1 MLKKLNI
8 KYQDFINE
16 SLYIQYTLSQMIN
29 GLPNKGP
36 VSSLLLF
43 LMGSES
49 YSDDSTVNYIS
60 TSDTI
65 NMLKYPPKN
74 RRVDKYD
81 DDIFNI
87 TTQTHM
93 KIGRVVRSILNGV
106 DKSKMKSEFEGSAT
120 FNGKDI
126 SFSERENGK
135 KFSKF
140 YWDNMNTITS
150 LDDDSQTTT
159 FVKVFRKDKQ
169 VVGSEIADYF
179 DNIYILDWDSHSKR
193 DYFKMSLVDT
203 INLKGTKDVRI
214 EFEQKFAGKYIQD
227 INDSDIEKFVNDIT
241 AFIKIN
247 MSPEGALI
255 EEVKGESIR
264 HWYDSDNYQSKAGQL
279 GGSCMADSSCQEYLD
294 IYTENPNQ
302 ISLLI
307 LKSEQGKLVG
317 RALLWNINDGEHTG
331 KKFMDRV
338 YTHTEYDV
346 KIFEKWAIDNGCLYR
361 NASNNGKIQYYFDG
375 KKLPKEPSLFVIID
389 NSDFSYYPYI
399 DTICFLDTV
408 ESFLSNKDQHDKE
421 LRDTEGRWTEYNNE
435 D

>member
-1 MLKKLNI
+1 
-8 KYQDFINE
+8 
-16 SLYIQYTLSQMIN
+16 MIS

-49 YSDDSTVNYIS
+49 YSDDSTVNFIS

-65 NMLKYPPKN
+65 SMVKYPPKN
-74 RRVDKYD
+74 KRLDKYD
-81 DDIFNI
+81 DEDFIYSI
-87 TTQTHM
+87 TPQIDM

-106 DKSKMKSEFEGSAT
+106 DKSKMKAEYEGSAT
-120 FNGKDI
+120 FDGERGI
-126 SFSERENGK
+126 TFCERENGK
-135 KFSKF
+135 KFGKF
-140 YWDNMNTITS
+140 YWENMNVIQS
-150 LDDDSQTTT
+150 IDSDDSLATT
-159 FVKVFRKDKQ
+159 FVKIFRKDKQ
-169 VVGSEIADYF
+169 IIGSDILGYSD
-179 DNIYILDWDSHSKR
+179 DLHILDWDKNSKR
-193 DYFKMSLVDT
+193 VYFDMTLVDT

-279 GGSCMADSSCQEYLD
+279 GGSCMADSSCQGYLD

-317 RALLWNINDGEHTG
+317 RALLWSINDGEYKG

-375 KKLPKEPSLFVIID
+375 KKLPKAPELFVIID
-389 NSDFSYYPYI
+389 NSDFDEYPYI
-399 DTICFLDTV
+399 DTICYLDTTQ
-408 ESFLSNKDQHDKE
+408 SFLSNKDQNDKE
-421 LRDTEGRWTEYNNE
+421 LRDTDGRWTDYYNE